1 MASNTSLRDRIIAG
15 TGAVLFLLS
24 ALGFAVFAIID
35 SRNQSARQDEIT
47 QAELDKIK
55 EKDTCLAGEN
65 EEVLAAPEP
74 YQPEGGSVSELQVTD
89 IAEGSGDAAKTGDC
103 LVMKYYGTLGAG
115 GTMFDENFTKP
126 SALAFRLGQ
135 GSVIQGWDEGLT
147 GMKPGGM
154 RRLVIPA
161 DKAYGDEGR
170 EPAIP
175 GKATLV
181 FEVKLLRI
189 QK

>member
-1 MASNTSLRDRIIAG
+1 MATHTSLRDRIIAG
-15 TGAVLFLLS
+15 TGAVLFLGS
-24 ALGFAVFAIID
+24 ALAFTVFAIID
-35 SRNQSARQDEIT
+35 TRNQSGKQDQLSQTEINK
-47 QAELDKIK
+47 LKN
-55 EKDTCLAGEN
+55 TCAAGQN
-65 EEVLAAPEP
+65 EETLAAPEP
-74 YQPEGGSVSELQVTD
+74 YKPEGGTVSELQVTD
-89 IAEGSGDAAKTGDC
+89 VVEGTGEAAKAGDC
-103 LVMKYYGTLGAG
+103 LIMKYYGTLAAD

-126 SALAFRLGQ
+126 TAFAFQ
-135 GSVIQGWDEGLT
+135 VGSGTVIKGWDEGLI

-154 RRLVIPA
+154 RRLVIPS
-161 DKAYGDEGR
+161 DKAYGDAGR